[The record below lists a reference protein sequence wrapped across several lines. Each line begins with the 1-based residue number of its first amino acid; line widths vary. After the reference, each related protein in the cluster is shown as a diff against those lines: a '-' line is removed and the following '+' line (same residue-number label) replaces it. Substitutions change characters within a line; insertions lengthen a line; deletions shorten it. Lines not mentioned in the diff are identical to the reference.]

1 MSLVKYGLD
10 KFVSALYF
18 KNSAHRLLDLSK
30 LNFKQLLLVA
40 KHFKVEEIYKKEVP
54 EIIVD
59 INELIDY
66 DLNSELRIANQ
77 QTIKILQTELKELG
91 SKHCSFYD
99 WQLQF
104 RQQAKEETKPLNGL
118 GIEHSEFETYMK
130 MWKQNNL
137 PGAI

>member
-104 RQQAKEETKPLNGL
+104 RKKPNQEPETVNTL
-118 GIEHSEFETYMK
+118 GIKETEFESYMK
-130 MWKQNNL
+130 IWKKTHL
-137 PGAI
+137 PEAM